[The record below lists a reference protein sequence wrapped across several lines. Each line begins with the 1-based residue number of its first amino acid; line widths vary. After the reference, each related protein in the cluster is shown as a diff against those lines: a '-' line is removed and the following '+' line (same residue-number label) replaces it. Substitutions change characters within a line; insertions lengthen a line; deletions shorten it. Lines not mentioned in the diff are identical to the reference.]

1 MNESEFEASI
11 ESKQMIFWWN
21 EDIKTLIK
29 TLLYLYKFILSI
41 KKLNTTKFLNL

>member
-1 MNESEFEASI
+1 MNESEFEARI